1 MEVWSWGARFSAAV
15 NPTGPLYETIEVKEL
30 RIHGEMEM
38 VERLLKDGGFDV
50 WGMGGE

>member
-1 MEVWSWGARFSAAV
+1 MAVWSWRARVSAAV
-15 NPTGPLYETIEVKEL
+15 NPAGPMYETMEVKEL
-30 RIHGEMEM
+30 RIHVEMEM